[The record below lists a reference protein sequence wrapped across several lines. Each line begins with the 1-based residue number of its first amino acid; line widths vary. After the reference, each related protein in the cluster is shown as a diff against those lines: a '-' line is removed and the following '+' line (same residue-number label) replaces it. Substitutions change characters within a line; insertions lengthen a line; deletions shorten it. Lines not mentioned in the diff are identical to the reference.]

1 MGLASHLGPWLL
13 GTVKD
18 TTGTT
23 AGNIRNMGAT
33 IVAQAATVA
42 MSGVALT
49 SGAAAQQLFVIPAG
63 AKILRFDVEVVAA
76 VTGNSV
82 SQVGLVVGNGSG
94 SNNQLLTTFNL
105 GTSVTKVAQST
116 VDAAMQVALT
126 NNVGTTDYIVYGTFT
141 ATTGNPTAGSV
152 VVTCEYVVRNSDGTS
167 APASA

>member
-1 MGLASHLGPWLL
+1 MGFATHLGPWLL
-13 GTVKD
+13 GTVKE

-23 AGNIRNMGAT
+23 AGTIRNTGAT

-42 MSGVALT
+42 MSGNALT
-49 SGAAAQQLFVIPAG
+49 SSAAAVQLFTIPAG
-63 AKILRFDVEVVAA
+63 AKILRFDVEVTVA

-82 SQVGLVVGNGSG
+82 SQIGMVVGSGSG
-94 SNNQLLTTFNL
+94 SNNQLLTTFNT

-126 NNVGTTDYIVYGTFT
+126 NNVGSTDYIVYGTFT
-141 ATTGNPTAGSV
+141 ATTGNPTAGSI

-167 APASA
+167 VPASA